1 MESSW
6 SQSSPVAWQSV
17 SWCDGLPVSHH
28 RLTRRKSVL
37 HEQRSNL
44 TFALSLALLAVLIGV
59 IPVGASPTPVGPP
72 VLPGLHRSLGSPR
85 APVHVVPADACSSLT
100 AVPSPNPSRDD
111 VLTGVSAPTTSF
123 AWAAGYQ
130 GNGSGL
136 NQTLIEQW
144 NGSAWRVVE
153 NPNTSTNN

>member
-1 MESSW
+1 M
-6 SQSSPVAWQSV
+6 
-17 SWCDGLPVSHH
+17 
-28 RLTRRKSVL
+28 L
-37 HEQRSNL
+37 HEKRSNL
-44 TFALSLALLAVLIGV
+44 PSALTLALLAVLIGV

-144 NGSAWRVVE
+144 NGSAWRVVKSP
-153 NPNTSTNN
+153 NPSTNNYLLGVAQMGKSGHFWSVGYYNNYSNDSTLILHC

>member
-1 MESSW
+1 M
-6 SQSSPVAWQSV
+6 
-17 SWCDGLPVSHH
+17 
-28 RLTRRKSVL
+28 L
-37 HEQRSNL
+37 HEKRSILPSAL
-44 TFALSLALLAVLIGV
+44 TLALLAVLIGV
-59 IPVGASPTPVGPP
+59 IPVGASSTPVG
-72 VLPGLHRSLGSPR
+72 SPS

-100 AVPSPNPSRDD
+100 AVPSPNPSPDD

-144 NGSAWRVVE
+144 NGSAWSVVKSP
-153 NPNTSTNN
+153 NPSINNYLLGVAQVGKSGHFWSVGYYNNYSNDNTLILHC